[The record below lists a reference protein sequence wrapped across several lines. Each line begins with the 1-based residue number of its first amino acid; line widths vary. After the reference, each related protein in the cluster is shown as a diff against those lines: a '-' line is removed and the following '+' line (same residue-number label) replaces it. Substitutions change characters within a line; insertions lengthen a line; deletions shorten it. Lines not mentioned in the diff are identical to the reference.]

1 VIDLVVGDGSGPKD
15 FIMGNLVGLAY
26 DNALLRLANLSLHLG
41 SVKIPDDVDTT
52 DIVTYVLKQLPM
64 PGDSVS
70 VGDPIELWIGPKD
83 YKIKEEESDH
93 ERENK

>member
-1 VIDLVVGDGSGPKD
+1 
-15 FIMGNLVGLAY
+15 MGNLVGLAY
-26 DNALLRLANLSLHLG
+26 ENALLRLANLRLHLG